1 MTEDKGC
8 IFLVDKPLHWS
19 SFDVVKYLK
28 KILKTKVGHAGTLDP
43 LATGLLIVCAGRWT
57 KHADW
62 FQKLEKK
69 YTGTIVLGA
78 NTPTHDKESEEDEVF
93 GIAGLTPEL
102 VRETASGMTGTVEQK
117 APDFSAKKI
126 QGKKAYELSRK
137 GIKPDIKPHW
147 VEIKSFEVENFRI
160 EKERMLVDFAIV
172 CSKGTY
178 IRSMAHDL
186 GAKLAC
192 GGYLSVLRR
201 SAIGPYLAENAL
213 SLEDI
218 KAKYPA
224 SPKNSDTGAE
234 IGAVL

>member
-1 MTEDKGC
+1 MNEEKAC

-93 GIAGLTPEL
+93 GIAGLNEDL
-102 VRETASGMTGTVEQK
+102 VASTAQSMTGLVEQR

-126 QGKKAYELSRK
+126 QGKKAYELPRK
-137 GIKPDIKPHW
+137 GVKPDIKPHW
-147 VEIKSFEVENFRI
+147 VEIKAFEVSNYRI
-160 EKERMLVDFAIV
+160 ENDRVLVDFSVI

-186 GAKLAC
+186 GTKLGS

-224 SPKNSDTGAE
+224 SPKNTDTNAE